1 MWGFCAQSVVGHDR
15 DQNEDRLLVDPE
27 RGLAVVAD
35 GMGGH
40 AAGEVASSLA
50 VEAIDW
56 ALSRERLRAGRG
68 KPWAVQEA
76 LIEALFQAHTRVKAA
91 ARQDPRKRGMGCAV
105 VVALITRARIHVANV
120 GDARAYLCAA
130 TGLTQ
135 LSTDHTS
142 IALLLASGQLTPD
155 AARQSPLRGELYQ
168 AVGVG
173 YGLHPTYRRHTL
185 KPGDRVL
192 LCSDGLTDPLADAEI
207 ESILHADLPVAAACG
222 ELLERAEATGRSDDT
237 TVVVV
242 DPSSRAPTACPPP
255 SPGLAPTTHFRA

>member
-1 MWGFCAQSVVGHDR
+1 MWAFCARSLTGRDR
-15 DQNEDRLLVDPE
+15 DQNEDHFLVDPE

-40 AAGEVASSLA
+40 AAGEVASRLA
-50 VEAIDW
+50 IEAIAA
-56 ALSRERLRAGRG
+56 ALSTEKLRAVRG
-68 KPWAVQEA
+68 KPVAIKEA

-91 ARQDPRKRGMGCAV
+91 ARQDPRKRGMGCAA

-142 IALLLASGQLTPD
+142 IALLLASGRLTPD

-173 YGLHPTYRRHTL
+173 YGLDPSYRRHTL

-207 ESILHADLPVAAACG
+207 ETILRADLPVAAACG
-222 ELLERAEATGRSDDT
+222 ELIERAEATGRSDDT
-237 TVVVV
+237 TLVVV
-242 DPSSRAPTACPPP
+242 DPSS
-255 SPGLAPTTHFRA
+255 